1 MRATWREKN
10 ARQWIS
16 ELSERIGAAGWAAI
30 AVTPALA
37 AEVDQ
42 HSAAVRDILL
52 LGVEGVG
59 TVGAVVLIA
68 AYGRGLLDNALLNTA
83 DIKWTPTS
91 WLGVRLMAV
100 CQLAQVHDV
109 KPLTDDVHALPKLT

>member
-16 ELSERIGAAGWAAI
+16 ELSGRIGMAGWAAL

-42 HSAAVRDILL
+42 HAAAVRDILL
-52 LGVEGVG
+52 LGVEGAG
-59 TVGAVVLIA
+59 TVGAVVLLA
-68 AYGRGLLDNALLNTA
+68 AYGRGLLEDVV
-83 DIKWTPTS
+83 DGDWTPTS

-100 CQLAQVHDV
+100 CRLAHLHDV
-109 KPLTDDVHALPKLT
+109 KPLTDDVHALPELT